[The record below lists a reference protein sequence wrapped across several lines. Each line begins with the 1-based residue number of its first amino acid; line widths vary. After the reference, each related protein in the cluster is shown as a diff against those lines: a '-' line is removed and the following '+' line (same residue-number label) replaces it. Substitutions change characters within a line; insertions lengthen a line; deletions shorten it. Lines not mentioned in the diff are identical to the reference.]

1 MATSEILNIIEAPIL
16 DESIE
21 KFEFH
26 EYEPVAGTTLNNAG
40 EIRINIEHQDLF
52 TQPSEAFLLF
62 EGRLTKADSTAYAN
76 ADAVALTNNG
86 LMFLFNQT
94 SYQLSNQD
102 IETVFHRGQ
111 ATTMLGLLKYPE
123 DFSNAQGLNQLWQK
137 DTTTGAVIADNA
149 GFKVRQACIIQK
161 PTTKGTF
168 SFIVPLRHIVG
179 ELTWSPCTPSG
190 IKPHAYFI
198 VPQGLFFHKNHVNRK
213 KVGIQ
218 SVYQPFV

>member
-102 IETVFHRGQ
+102 IETVFHPGQ
-111 ATTMLGLLKYPE
+111 ATTMLRLLKYPE
-123 DFSNAQGLNQLWQK
+123 DFSRAQGLNQLWQK
-137 DTTTGAVIADNA
+137 DTTTDAVVADNA
-149 GFKVRQACIIQK
+149 GFKIRQACLIQK

-168 SFIVPLRHIVG
+168 S
-179 ELTWSPCTPSG
+179 
-190 IKPHAYFI
+190 
-198 VPQGLFFHKNHVNRK
+198 
-213 KVGIQ
+213 
-218 SVYQPFV
+218 